1 MPKVSWLAFTP
12 PVEYG
17 LFQIAVYRREMC
29 SRVSG
34 TKEEKGQI
42 VTLKGASLSLL
53 LMLLILSYSSGYSF
67 RGSFRWHYLEN

>member
-1 MPKVSWLAFTP
+1 
-12 PVEYG
+12 
-17 LFQIAVYRREMC
+17 MC

-42 VTLKGASLSLL
+42 VTLKEAPLSLL